1 MSFMD
6 RLCHVSDVDRR
17 FAFRLDRIDVGPAQC
32 GQHLI
37 FGTLLV
43 EKVVAIHKG
52 IRHVKRRTLL
62 QLSKDDV
69 RNKLREILESQ
80 KKHLS
85 ETVAKSD
92 KIDQLHLFNEQEQ
105 RQLDSNRRYW
115 AKRLSEL
122 DGEMK
127 TEPDRIRSLYEVR
140 AQRVEPVGLVYLWP
154 ISR

>member
-1 MSFMD
+1 MALLD
-6 RLCHVSDVDRR
+6 TALLEKHAKLVPDVVLR
-17 FAFRLDRIDVGPAQC
+17 Q
-32 GQHLI
+32 
-37 FGTLLV
+37 
-43 EKVVAIHKG
+43 
-52 IRHVKRRTLL
+52 L
-62 QLSKDDV
+62 QETAPLDV
-69 RNKLREILESQ
+69 RNLLPHLEARGAEYAKDAITKLERRADAESKAMREILESQ

-127 TEPDRIRSLYEVR
+127 TEPGRIRSLYEVR

-154 ISR
+154 ITR